1 MTEEIQSL
9 NKRHD
14 RMEHAIEKLT
24 NISND
29 LNKIIAVLDIRITQ
43 QEKESTNIQHLIERR
58 REQIDDIL
66 KEIKDEAQEQHRN
79 LNEKISKLE
88 KFNWMA
94 IGGGIVI
101 SWLITYAA
109 KYMFKII

>member
-1 MTEEIQSL
+1 MSEEIQLL

-43 QEKESTNIQHLIERR
+43 QEKESSNIQILIERR

-66 KEIKDEAQEQHRN
+66 KDIKDEAHEQHRT

-94 IGGGIVI
+94 IGGGIAI
-101 SWLITYAA
+101 SWIVTYTA
-109 KYMFKII
+109 KYVFKII